1 MSFTCILAIIY
12 LFLFLTDISALILG
26 IKRREWALFVSIT
39 AFIVV
44 GTAVL
49 GYFWIKSPM

>member
-12 LFLFLTDISALILG
+12 LFLFLTDISALFLG
-26 IKRREWALFVSIT
+26 IKYREWALFVGIT
-39 AFIVV
+39 AFIVI

-49 GYFWIKSPM
+49 CYFWIKSPM

>member
-12 LFLFLTDISALILG
+12 LILLLTDISALILG
-26 IKRREWALFVSIT
+26 IKCREWALFVGIT
-39 AFIVV
+39 AFIVI

-49 GYFWIKSPM
+49 GYLWLSSPM

>member
-12 LFLFLTDISALILG
+12 ILLLMIDVFALIIG
-26 IKRREWALFVSIT
+26 IRSGEWALFISVT
-39 AFIVV
+39 AFIVI

-49 GYFWIKSPM
+49 AYFWIRCPM

>member
-26 IKRREWALFVSIT
+26 IKCSEWALFVGIT
-39 AFIVV
+39 AFIVI

-49 GYFWIKSPM
+49 GYFRIKNPM

>member
-1 MSFTCILAIIY
+1 MSFTCILVIIY

-26 IKRREWALFVSIT
+26 IKCREWALFVGIT
-39 AFIVV
+39 AFIIF

>member
-12 LFLFLTDISALILG
+12 ILLLMIDVFALIIG
-26 IKRREWALFVSIT
+26 IRSCEWALFISVT
-39 AFIVV
+39 AFIVI

-49 GYFWIKSPM
+49 ACFWIRCPM